1 MTVPFLDLHAQYR
14 EIQAEVDAAMVE
26 VIASTAF
33 IAGPWARRFEEA
45 FATWN
50 GSLHCVGCANGTD
63 AIEMALDALG
73 IGLGHEVIVPAMT
86 WISTAEAVTRVGA
99 RPVFVDVGP
108 DACLDPDCIEA
119 AITERTRAVIAVHLY
134 GQPAAVDRIRLL
146 CDRFG
151 LLLIEDCAQAH
162 GASIA
167 GRRVGNWGHVGT
179 FSFFPGKNLG
189 AFGDAGCLVTA
200 DPHLAEQCRRIG
212 NHGQVAKHD
221 HRRIGRNSR
230 LDGLQ
235 AAVLLAKLPH
245 LEAWLA
251 IRRATASRYRELLP
265 PSLLLPAPQPNQE
278 HAYHLF
284 VVRLDQR
291 QAIAASLAEQGIA
304 TAIHYPQGLPFLS
317 VYRDP
322 EAADPAQA
330 FPSCQALQST
340 ILSLPMGDHMSA
352 ERTERVA
359 SALLAL
365 LADPS
370 PATS

>member
-1 MTVPFLDLHAQYR
+1 M
-14 EIQAEVDAAMVE
+14 
-26 VIASTAF
+26 
-33 IAGPWARRFEEA
+33 
-45 FATWN
+45 
-50 GSLHCVGCANGTD
+50 
-63 AIEMALDALG
+63 
-73 IGLGHEVIVPAMT
+73 
-86 WISTAEAVTRVGA
+86 
-99 RPVFVDVGP
+99 
-108 DACLDPDCIEA
+108 
-119 AITERTRAVIAVHLY
+119 
-134 GQPAAVDRIRLL
+134 
-146 CDRFG
+146 
-151 LLLIEDCAQAH
+151 
-162 GASIA
+162 
-167 GRRVGNWGHVGT
+167 GT

-200 DPHLAEQCRRIG
+200 DADLAEQCRRIG

-245 LEAWLA
+245 LDRWLA

-265 PSLLLPAPQPNQE
+265 TPVLLPPPRPDQE

-291 QAIAASLAEQGIA
+291 EAIAASLAKQGIA

-330 FPSCQALQST
+330 FPSCRALQST
-340 ILSLPMGDHMSA
+340 ILSLPMGDHMTA
-352 ERTERVA
+352 ESTERVGR
-359 SALLAL
+359 ALLAL

-370 PATS
+370 PAIP